1 MNFALHFG
9 LDVFWGV
16 PTFET
21 SPNLLPQGFPK
32 SLQYGF
38 PAIQTL
44 DFPAANKQIDVGY
57 ANPEHVVAM
66 AIVFLGDAIDG
77 CSILQLLC
85 CLSQD
90 VQKFI
95 HSRWCRIYQQYCQ
108 YTQEWSI
115 TPKLILSLSII
126 QLSTSD

>member
-1 MNFALHFG
+1 MA
-9 LDVFWGV
+9 
-16 PTFET
+16 
-21 SPNLLPQGFPK
+21 
-32 SLQYGF
+32 F

-44 DFPAANKQIDVGY
+44 DFPAAFKQIDVGY
-57 ANPEHVVAM
+57 ASPEHVVGM
-66 AIVFLGDAIDG
+66 AIVFLGDAI
-77 CSILQLLC
+77 SILQLLC

-90 VQKFI
+90 VQNFI